1 MRDRY
6 TLRGVVLDA
15 NSSKVIFNSPQD
27 NVGWVVESFYIWSWN
42 MDANLYVAGKLV
54 KGSVDGISF
63 QNSDVQDSRVIAWA
77 QSSGS
82 VAESSSINIIDPAHL
97 ITNELYVV
105 NLSGQAISYMVNLKR
120 VSITDD
126 QEIISIIKER
136 QQHA

>member
-15 NSSKVIFNSPQD
+15 NSSKEIFNSPQD
-27 NVGWVVESFYIWSWN
+27 HIGWVVESFYVWSWN
-42 MDANLYVAGKLV
+42 MDANLYCSGKLV
-54 KGSVDGISF
+54 KGSIEGISF

-82 VAESSSINIIDPAHL
+82 VSESGSIQIIDPSHL
-97 ITNELYVV
+97 IVNNLFVV

-120 VSITDD
+120 VSISDD

-136 QQHA
+136 QQNV

>member
-6 TLRGVVLDA
+6 TLRGVVLDP

-27 NVGWVVESFYIWSWN
+27 NVGWIVESFYIWSWN
-42 MDANLYVAGKLV
+42 MDANLYCAGKLV

-63 QNSDVQDSRVIAWA
+63 QNSDAQDSRVIAWA

-82 VAESSSINIIDPAHL
+82 VAESSAIAIIDPSHL
-97 ITNELYVV
+97 IVNELYVV

-120 VSITDD
+120 VSISDD

-136 QQHA
+136 QQNV